1 MNWLLSIVIAA
12 LSGAL
17 GLFSAGCIM
26 SACVKWYRISGFEG
40 GAGYAVAAT
49 ALIGGIA
56 GLIIGLLAARLV
68 AAGASPGFLKGLGW
82 SWGVILCIS
91 VIAVALC
98 WVLADIPPKIKGQE
112 LRLEIEL
119 RLPAGQTNPP
129 SSLAGESHL
138 DLGSVIDHRQRNSL
152 HGELK
157 VREAKLVDNRWV
169 VPGSVY
175 LYTMRG
181 LRSLAITLGGKSG
194 EGFLVPLPAR
204 PGRQFEQWSEWLPRA
219 RSKDQPWPDTA
230 ASYRFRV
237 QRIQPPSPEPD
248 PAAVEA
254 QEFAALKA
262 DAPLEE
268 WLKFMKAF
276 APLERSRALMQQVAG
291 HQAELARLIG
301 STNSAVR
308 ESALSAVM
316 QLTNVAPEVSEAV
329 LAEGCAV
336 AEGIRQFNDMDA
348 GAPDFYDV
356 QIQLRSRFSY
366 WHQAWWTVHRL
377 TGVDGRPPVQTILD
391 LALVR
396 ANATTMDEIVINARA
411 HLGGLEPATNKVP

>member
-26 SACVKWYRISGFEG
+26 SACVKWYRISGFE
-40 GAGYAVAAT
+40 
-49 ALIGGIA
+49 

-169 VPGSVY
+169 VPG
-175 LYTMRG
+175 
-181 LRSLAITLGGKSG
+181 
-194 EGFLVPLPAR
+194 
-204 PGRQFEQWSEWLPRA
+204 
-219 RSKDQPWPDTA
+219 
-230 ASYRFRV
+230 
-237 QRIQPPSPEPD
+237 
-248 PAAVEA
+248 
-254 QEFAALKA
+254 
-262 DAPLEE
+262 
-268 WLKFMKAF
+268 
-276 APLERSRALMQQVAG
+276 
-291 HQAELARLIG
+291 
-301 STNSAVR
+301 
-308 ESALSAVM
+308 
-316 QLTNVAPEVSEAV
+316 
-329 LAEGCAV
+329 
-336 AEGIRQFNDMDA
+336 
-348 GAPDFYDV
+348 
-356 QIQLRSRFSY
+356 
-366 WHQAWWTVHRL
+366 
-377 TGVDGRPPVQTILD
+377 
-391 LALVR
+391 
-396 ANATTMDEIVINARA
+396 
-411 HLGGLEPATNKVP
+411 